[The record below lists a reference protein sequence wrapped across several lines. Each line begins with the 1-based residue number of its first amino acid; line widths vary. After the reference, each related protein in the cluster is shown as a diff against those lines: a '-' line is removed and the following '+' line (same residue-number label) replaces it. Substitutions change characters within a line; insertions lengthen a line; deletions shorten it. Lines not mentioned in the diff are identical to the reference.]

1 MHTGLW
7 CTLRGQFPTGV
18 GLVTWLFSECQ
29 TCLNSS
35 CALCTMG
42 CAPAFPESH
51 MLTVVH
57 TSYRWLAPRL
67 LAQAGGDTGRSQIG
81 VSWGKQWLVLSMA
94 EEPRLSS
101 YTSAALRNLS
111 TSDASPRPSGV
122 LYCPHWLH
130 LTGVLCTV
138 FTSKL
143 GCVSACIAGVQP
155 HNILVLVFWNQTRN
169 NSSRAKLFETFSTGC
184 QELYLE
190 TNKVSSPT
198 PHFPFFIGSLF

>member
-7 CTLRGQFPTGV
+7 CTLRGQFSTGV
-18 GLVTWLFSECQ
+18 SLITGLFSERQ

-35 CALCTMG
+35 CAPCSACAGTVE

-57 TSYRWLAPRL
+57 TSYSWLAPRL

-94 EEPRLSS
+94 EEPPLSS

-143 GCVSACIAGVQP
+143 GCVCACIAGVQL
-155 HNILVLVFWNQTRN
+155 HNTLVP
-169 NSSRAKLFETFSTGC
+169 SSGIRPETTLHMPSFLKLFPQG
-184 QELYLE
+184 
-190 TNKVSSPT
+190 VSNY
-198 PHFPFFIGSLF
+198 I

>member
-1 MHTGLW
+1 
-7 CTLRGQFPTGV
+7 
-18 GLVTWLFSECQ
+18 
-29 TCLNSS
+29 
-35 CALCTMG
+35 
-42 CAPAFPESH
+42 

-67 LAQAGGDTGRSQIG
+67 LAQAGGDIGRSQIG

-94 EEPRLSS
+94 EEPPLSS

-111 TSDASPRPSGV
+111 TSDAFPRPSGV

-143 GCVSACIAGVQP
+143 GCVSACIAGVQL
-155 HNILVLVFWNQTRN
+155 HNILVP
-169 NSSRAKLFETFSTGC
+169 SSGIRPEATLHMPSFLKLFPQG
-184 QELYLE
+184 
-190 TNKVSSPT
+190 VSNY
-198 PHFPFFIGSLF
+198 I